1 MSYEE
6 YLNSLIKYYKTLKLS
21 KGFSDYRLL
30 LDEMINIFVRMLNKN
45 NDVTFTDIDKII
57 LSNYNNWQEKH
68 LVNLFSND
76 INRLATFQ

>member
-21 KGFSDYRLL
+21 KGFSDCYSL
-30 LDEMINIFVRMLNKN
+30 LDKMIDIFVRMLNKN
-45 NDVTFTDIDKII
+45 DDVTFTDIDKII

-76 INRLATFQ
+76 INRLATF

>member
-21 KGFSDYRLL
+21 KGFSNCYSL
-30 LDEMINIFVRMLNKN
+30 LDKMINIFVRMLNKN

>member
-6 YLNSLIKYYKTLKLS
+6 YLNSLINHYKTLKLS
-21 KGFSDYRLL
+21 KGFSDCYSL
-30 LDEMINIFVRMLNKN
+30 LDKMIDIFVRMLNKN
-45 NDVTFTDIDKII
+45 DDVTFTDIDKII

-76 INRLATFQ
+76 INRLATF

>member
-21 KGFSDYRLL
+21 KGFSDCYSL
-30 LDEMINIFVRMLNKN
+30 LDKMINIFVRMLNKN

>member
-21 KGFSDYRLL
+21 KGFSDCYSL
-30 LDEMINIFVRMLNKN
+30 LDKMINIFVRMLNKN

-57 LSNYNNWQEKH
+57 LSNYNHWQENH
-68 LVNLFSND
+68 LVNLFSDD
-76 INRLATFQ
+76 INRLATF

>member
-1 MSYEE
+1 MSYED

-21 KGFSDYRLL
+21 KGFSDCYSL
-30 LDEMINIFVRMLNKN
+30 LDKMINIFVRMLNKN

-57 LSNYNNWQEKH
+57 LSNYNNWQEEH

-76 INRLATFQ
+76 INRLATF

>member
-21 KGFSDYRLL
+21 KGFSDCYSL
-30 LDEMINIFVRMLNKN
+30 LDKMINIFVRLLNKN

-57 LSNYNNWQEKH
+57 LSNYNNWQENH
-68 LVNLFSND
+68 LVNLFSDD
-76 INRLATFQ
+76 INRLATF

>member
-21 KGFSDYRLL
+21 KGFSDCYSL
-30 LDEMINIFVRMLNKN
+30 LDKMINIFVRMLNKN

-76 INRLATFQ
+76 INRLATF

>member
-6 YLNSLIKYYKTLKLS
+6 YLNDLIKYYKTLKLS
-21 KGFSDYRLL
+21 KGFSDCYSL
-30 LDEMINIFVRMLNKN
+30 LDKMINIFVRMLNKN

-76 INRLATFQ
+76 INRLATF

>member
-6 YLNSLIKYYKTLKLS
+6 YLNCLIKYYKTLKLS
-21 KGFSDYRLL
+21 KGFSDCYSL
-30 LDEMINIFVRMLNKN
+30 LDKMINIFVRMLNKN
-45 NDVTFTDIDKII
+45 NDVTFTDIDKIM

-76 INRLATFQ
+76 INRLATF

>member
-21 KGFSDYRLL
+21 KGFSDCYSL
-30 LDEMINIFVRMLNKN
+30 LDKMINIFVRMLNKN

-57 LSNYNNWQEKH
+57 LSNYNNWQEEH

-76 INRLATFQ
+76 INRLATF